1 VPEHHGA
8 VLVGVL
14 ILNTMP
20 MGARASFALRSFSAS
35 GQRSLPLR
43 VERAQH
49 RVRGFA
55 PPVERIE
62 HGNAIGAGD
71 DRLAVQRERLG
82 PYLALILAAAL
93 AIAG

>member
-1 VPEHHGA
+1 
-8 VLVGVL
+8 
-14 ILNTMP
+14 
-20 MGARASFALRSFSAS
+20 MGDTAA
-35 GQRSLPLR
+35 
-43 VERAQH
+43 
-49 RVRGFA
+49 
-55 PPVERIE
+55 PVERIE